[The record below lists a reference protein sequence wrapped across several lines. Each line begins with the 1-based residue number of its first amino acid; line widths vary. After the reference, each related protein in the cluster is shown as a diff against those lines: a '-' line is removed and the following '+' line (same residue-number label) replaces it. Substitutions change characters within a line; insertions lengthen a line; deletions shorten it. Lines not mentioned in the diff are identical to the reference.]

1 MPCQLKRIFRTA
13 IPALC
18 AVMSVG
24 VAAAALPR
32 RLGSQAPNRQA
43 AAGLEIVVTD
53 PSGAVIPS
61 AQVLISS
68 QDGKHI
74 DDGITTAYGVRALD
88 LPPGTYVVSVRVP
101 AFVDHSQVVIVPKD
115 ELAKVGIVMEIA
127 NKFEVTVGGPHTL
140 SGILTERGDLPIFD
154 LYQFALY
161 RRGQPV
167 LFDVQAA
174 QPGR

>member
-1 MPCQLKRIFRTA
+1 MPYRLQRIFRTA

-18 AVMSVG
+18 AVMGVG

-53 PSGAVIPS
+53 PSGAVIPH

-74 DDGITTAYGVRALD
+74 DDGITTAYAVRALD
-88 LPPGTYVVSVRVP
+88 LPPGTYVISVRLP
-101 AFVDHSQVVIVPKD
+101 PSLGP
-115 ELAKVGIVMEIA
+115 
-127 NKFEVTVGGPHTL
+127 PHTL
-140 SGILTERGDLPIFD
+140 NFPKHQLPNAS
-154 LYQFALY
+154 L
-161 RRGQPV
+161 
-167 LFDVQAA
+167 
-174 QPGR
+174 

>member
-1 MPCQLKRIFRTA
+1 
-13 IPALC
+13 
-18 AVMSVG
+18 MSVG
-24 VAAAALPR
+24 AAAALAR
-32 RLGSQAPNRQA
+32 RLGSQAPNRRA

-53 PSGAVIPS
+53 PSGAVIPN

-74 DDGITTAYGVRALD
+74 DDGITTAYGVRASD

-101 AFVDHSQVVIVPKD
+101 AFVDHSQVVTVPKD

-127 NKFEVTVGGPHTL
+127 NKFEVRVGGPHTL
-140 SGILTERGDLPIFD
+140 NEPLDLPIFD

-161 RRGQPV
+161 RRRQPV
-167 LFDVQAA
+167 LVDVQAS